1 MRLNDL
7 KNIEE
12 QVAKEGSRNYPEEP
26 KLDSRELLAA
36 LFNRNYFDTEE
47 PVQDFNPGYQFV
59 N

>member
-7 KNIEE
+7 KASEE
-12 QVAKEGSRNYPEEP
+12 ALAKEPVENYEEEP

-47 PVQDFNPGYQFV
+47 QVEDYNPGYQFV